1 MMQDLFDTP
10 PPYQE
15 QADGIYLPDMDLSAW
30 PSSYYGR
37 TRRIDLAKFYHDILK
52 ASGPAAVAAATSGQ
66 TDEQDHQRINRSSSS
81 SSNSSSDS
89 SSSDSDT
96 SDADSNSLL
105 QQFDKWDHIGNGLS
119 TKPKK
124 QVRFTSDAPQVFEY
138 EPEYPLPQIHKD
150 HSLFDDGWPGRT
162 KTAMK
167 SSGFIDFKSKIEA
180 KLGAINDPSLIS
192 QLDSS
197 NANVDESTLLY
208 NQENS
213 PLYRGY
219 YRNRKSPLVKKL
231 NLRPIPNEPTL
242 VLDTSPSPSNSYIDS
257 PATPKDGHHL
267 PMLAMGESISTASS
281 SSNVSVSSRWL
292 KTLSRI
298 RSSSK

>member
-1 MMQDLFDTP
+1 MQHDLFDTP

-15 QADGIYLPDMDLSAW
+15 QSDDIYLPDMDLSAW

-52 ASGPAAVAAATSGQ
+52 ASSPTAAPSQ
-66 TDEQDHQRINRSSSS
+66 EQPEEHQQRINRSSSS

-89 SSSDSDT
+89 SDSDASEVDT
-96 SDADSNSLL
+96 NSLF
-105 QQFDKWDHIGNGLS
+105 QQFEQWDLIGDGLS
-119 TKPKK
+119 TRPKK
-124 QVRFTSDAPQVFEY
+124 QVRFASDPPQVFEY
-138 EPEYPLPQIHKD
+138 EPEYPLSLIHKD

-162 KTAMK
+162 RTAMK
-167 SSGFIDFKSKIEA
+167 SSGYIDFKSKIEA
-180 KLGAINDPSLIS
+180 KLGAINHSSLIS

-213 PLYRGY
+213 SLYRGY
-219 YRNRKSPLVKKL
+219 YRSRKSPFVEKL

-242 VLDTSPSPSNSYIDS
+242 VLDTLPSPSNSYMDS

-267 PMLAMGESISTASS
+267 PILAMGESVLTASS
-281 SSNVSVSSRWL
+281 SSSSNASISKRWL

-298 RSSSK
+298 RKSSK

>member
-1 MMQDLFDTP
+1 MQDLFDTP

-15 QADGIYLPDMDLSAW
+15 QADGIYLPDMDLNAW

-52 ASGPAAVAAATSGQ
+52 ASGPDAVAASTQDQ
-66 TDEQDHQRINRSSSS
+66 TDGQDHQRINRSSSS
-81 SSNSSSDS
+81 SSNSSS
-89 SSSDSDT
+89 SDSDA
-96 SDADSNSLL
+96 SDAESSSLL
-105 QQFDKWDHIGNGLS
+105 QQFDQWDLIGDRLS

-124 QVRFTSDAPQVFEY
+124 QVRFTADPPQVFEY
-138 EPEYPLPQIHKD
+138 EPEYPLPLISKD

-197 NANVDESTLLY
+197 NANVDESRLLY

-242 VLDTSPSPSNSYIDS
+242 VLDASPSPSNSYIDS
-257 PATPKDGHHL
+257 PATPRDGHHL

-281 SSNVSVSSRWL
+281 SSNASASNRWL

-298 RSSSK
+298 RNSSK

>member
-1 MMQDLFDTP
+1 MQNLFDSP
-10 PPYQE
+10 PPYQT
-15 QADGIYLPDMDLSAW
+15 QADGIYLPDMDLNAW

-52 ASGPAAVAAATSGQ
+52 ASSPDVGALT
-66 TDEQDHQRINRSSSS
+66 EQQQAEDHQCINSGSSSTS
-81 SSNSSSDS
+81 
-89 SSSDSDT
+89 SDT
-96 SDADSNSLL
+96 SDEEESPLL
-105 QQFDKWDHIGNGLS
+105 QQFDQWDHIGDKLTAAA
-119 TKPKK
+119 TKQKK
-124 QVRFTSDAPQVFEY
+124 QVRFSLDPPMVFEY
-138 EPEYPLPQIHKD
+138 EPEYPLPLTNKD

-180 KLGAINDPSLIS
+180 KLGAVNDPSLIS

-208 NQENS
+208 NQEDS

-219 YRNRKSPLVKKL
+219 YRNRKSPLVQKL
-231 NLRPIPNEPTL
+231 NLRPIPNEPSL
-242 VLDTSPSPSNSYIDS
+242 ILDTSPSPSNSYTDS
-257 PATPKDGHHL
+257 PVTPKDNHHL
-267 PMLAMGESISTASS
+267 PLLSMGESISTTSS
-281 SSNVSVSSRWL
+281 SSNSSTNRWL

-298 RSSSK
+298 RNNSK

>member
-1 MMQDLFDTP
+1 
-10 PPYQE
+10 
-15 QADGIYLPDMDLSAW
+15 
-30 PSSYYGR
+30 
-37 TRRIDLAKFYHDILK
+37 
-52 ASGPAAVAAATSGQ
+52 
-66 TDEQDHQRINRSSSS
+66 
-81 SSNSSSDS
+81 
-89 SSSDSDT
+89 
-96 SDADSNSLL
+96 
-105 QQFDKWDHIGNGLS
+105 
-119 TKPKK
+119 
-124 QVRFTSDAPQVFEY
+124 
-138 EPEYPLPQIHKD
+138 
-150 HSLFDDGWPGRT
+150 
-162 KTAMK
+162 MK

-231 NLRPIPNEPTL
+231 NLRPIPNEPSL
-242 VLDTSPSPSNSYIDS
+242 VLDTSPSPSNSYADS

-267 PMLAMGESISTASS
+267 PTLAMGESVSTASS
-281 SSNVSVSSRWL
+281 SSSNASVSNRWL

-298 RSSSK
+298 RNSSK

>member
-1 MMQDLFDTP
+1 MQDLFDTP

-52 ASGPAAVAAATSGQ
+52 ASSPAASTQ
-66 TDEQDHQRINRSSSS
+66 DEQDHQRINRSSSS
-81 SSNSSSDS
+81 SSNSS

-105 QQFDKWDHIGNGLS
+105 QQFDQWDHIGDGLS
-119 TKPKK
+119 ARPKK
-124 QVRFTSDAPQVFEY
+124 QVRFTSDPPQVFEY

-231 NLRPIPNEPTL
+231 NLRPIPNEPSL
-242 VLDTSPSPSNSYIDS
+242 VLDTSPSPSNSYADS

-267 PMLAMGESISTASS
+267 PTLAMGESVSTASS
-281 SSNVSVSSRWL
+281 SSSNASVSNRWL

-298 RSSSK
+298 RNSSK

>member
-15 QADGIYLPDMDLSAW
+15 QADGIYLPDMDLNAW

-52 ASGPAAVAAATSGQ
+52 ASSPAAVASTQ
-66 TDEQDHQRINRSSSS
+66 DEPDEQDHQRINRSSSS
-81 SSNSSSDS
+81 SSNSSSS
-89 SSSDSDT
+89 SSSSESDTT

-105 QQFDKWDHIGNGLS
+105 QQFDQWDHIGDEFL
-119 TKPKK
+119 TRPKK
-124 QVRFTSDAPQVFEY
+124 QVRFTSDPPEVFEY
-138 EPEYPLPQIHKD
+138 EPEYPLPLIHKD

-242 VLDTSPSPSNSYIDS
+242 VLDASPSPSNSYIDS

-267 PMLAMGESISTASS
+267 PILSMGESISTTSS
-281 SSNVSVSSRWL
+281 SSSASVSSRWL

-298 RSSSK
+298 RNTK